1 MSRQAKSRRKADPSP
16 PQHIPP
22 PAIQGR
28 DEMNLAEFPI
38 GRLGV
43 RDQRETLTY
52 EGWFTDSQG
61 SRYRQKWIVSGS
73 KQYGLPHE
81 LGNRMLVALITL
93 AAERQTKE
101 VTFTGYQMLRLLRL
115 SDGQAN
121 YKHFERNL
129 LQLAGL
135 TIYSEQAFWDNE
147 QQKHLTTKRAFH
159 IFDDVWLASW
169 RDARDEASDGQGYVV
184 FNDVFWGNIQS
195 GYLKSLDLE
204 LYLGTLKSS
213 LARQLYRCLDKF
225 MRYRT
230 VFEIDLFDLA
240 GRVGMQQY
248 RYPSQV
254 KEKLQPALRELSA
267 SGFLERATF
276 RKAGPYTRVRFVKA
290 AGAGVPSAADAGAD
304 PGAAPAGEG
313 PVHAGAAQPDGAAA
327 ARGGMAQPGPGREWL
342 QQRYGVTEAHQAL
355 WDAVL
360 QGLRGQLP
368 TATFMSFVEPT
379 LLLSLVDGVAT
390 VGARNPKA
398 TTWLQARMVRRF
410 QDELNYHLRAA
421 GQPAVTELSVVAL
434 GVERE

>member
-1 MSRQAKSRRKADPSP
+1 MSSRAQSRRKADTSP
-16 PQHIPP
+16 PP

-43 RDQRETLTY
+43 RDQRETITY
-52 EGWFTDSQG
+52 EGWFTDKQG

-93 AAERQTKE
+93 AAERQTQK
-101 VTFTGYQMLRLLRL
+101 VAFTDYQMLRLLRL

-121 YKHFERNL
+121 YRHFERNL

-147 QQKHLTTKRAFH
+147 QQKYLTTKRAFH
-159 IFDDVWLASW
+159 IFEDVWLSSW
-169 RDARDEASDGQGYVV
+169 RDGGGETSGGQGYVV

-204 LYLGTLKSS
+204 LYLGTLQSA

-230 VFEIDLFDLA
+230 VFETDLFDLA
-240 GRVGMQQY
+240 GRIGMQQY
-248 RYPSQV
+248 RYPSQI
-254 KEKLQPALRELSA
+254 KEKLQPAIRDLTA

-276 RKAGPYTRVRFVKA
+276 RKVGPYTRVRFVKA
-290 AGAGVPSAADAGAD
+290 AGAGEPQADAAQET
-304 PGAAPAGEG
+304 AEQEAGEQ
-313 PVHAGAAQPDGAAA
+313 PDSAGAAHP
-327 ARGGMAQPGPGREWL
+327 AQGREWL
-342 QQRYGVTEAHQAL
+342 KQRYRITEEHQAL
-355 WDAVL
+355 WEAVL
-360 QGLRGQLP
+360 PGLRGQLP
-368 TATFMSFVEPT
+368 AATFMTFVEPT
-379 LLLSLVDGVAT
+379 LLLSIEEGVAT

-398 TTWLQARMVRRF
+398 TSWLQARMVKRL

-421 GQPAVTELSVVAL
+421 GRPAVAALAVVAL
-434 GVERE
+434 EK